1 MYIELKSIPI
11 CSSTHY
17 NIMQKCY
24 GFLLLMVLIMPSL
37 GMGALSTYLERLFSK
52 LGGWTF
58 FIFGKLWLFQKS
70 QTRHPLPQ
78 DHPNE
83 AINRFECIF
92 LADNGSFFVNYIIF
106 GAFLSCGLELLRIPE
121 FLRLAIRLCFTSQL
135 EQSSVKEIGLD
146 ILCLLGMCSEIL

>member
-1 MYIELKSIPI
+1 MLWISF
-11 CSSTHY
+11 T
-17 NIMQKCY
+17 Y
-24 GFLLLMVLIMPSL
+24 GADYAFTWNGSFIDLFREAFFKAR
-37 GMGALSTYLERLFSK
+37 GMDIFHVRETT
-52 LGGWTF
+52 TF
-58 FIFGKLWLFQKS
+58 FQKS
-70 QTRHPLPQ
+70 QTRHPLSQ

-146 ILCLLGMCSEIL
+146 ILNFMSRYSV

>member
-52 LGGWTF
+52 VGGWTF
-58 FIFGKLWLFQKS
+58 LIFVKLRYFSNK
-70 QTRHPLPQ
+70 P
-78 DHPNE
+78 
-83 AINRFECIF
+83 AISYFRITQMKQSIDLNVSSSPIMAHFLSIILF
-92 LADNGSFFVNYIIF
+92 LAPSYRVDSNYCVF
-106 GAFLSCGLELLRIPE
+106 RNF
-121 FLRLAIRLCFTSQL
+121 
-135 EQSSVKEIGLD
+135 
-146 ILCLLGMCSEIL
+146 